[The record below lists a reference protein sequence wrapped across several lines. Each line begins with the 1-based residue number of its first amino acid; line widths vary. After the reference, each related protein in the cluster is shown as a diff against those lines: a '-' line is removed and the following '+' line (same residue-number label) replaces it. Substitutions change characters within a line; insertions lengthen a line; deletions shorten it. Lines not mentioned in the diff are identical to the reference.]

1 MRHTP
6 ALLPIGSVRSTI
18 LFKDNLTL
26 YRVVKMSTTVKADA
40 SILAYAVKE
49 FKAALE
55 KLKDIDNLLFSLT
68 FEPIP
73 ISMIEQ
79 SNARGANAIDL
90 GPSDGPLVVILL
102 YTSWD
107 EASETDKVYKVNQ
120 EALANIE
127 QEAETKAVST
137 SFRYLNY
144 AFLHQDPFASCGD
157 ASKARLQEVS
167 AKYDPDGFFQ
177 SAGAW
182 PFKL

>member
-1 MRHTP
+1 MRHMP
-6 ALLPIGSVRSTI
+6 ALLPIGNVSSTI

-26 YRVVKMSTTVKADA
+26 HRVVKMTTTVKADT
-40 SILAYAVKE
+40 SILEFTVKE

-55 KLKDIDNLLFSLT
+55 KLKDITNLLFSLT

-73 ISMIEQ
+73 VSMIEQ
-79 SNARGANAIDL
+79 SNARGANAIGL
-90 GPSDGPLVVILL
+90 EPSDGPLVVVLL

-107 EASETDKVYKVNQ
+107 EASETDRIYQVNQ

-127 QEAETKAVST
+127 KVAEAKAVS
-137 SFRYLNY
+137 SSYRYLNY
-144 AFLHQDPFASCGD
+144 AFTHQDPFGGYGD
-157 ASKARLQEVS
+157 ASKTKLREVS
-167 AKYDPDGFFQ
+167 AKYDSDGFFQ